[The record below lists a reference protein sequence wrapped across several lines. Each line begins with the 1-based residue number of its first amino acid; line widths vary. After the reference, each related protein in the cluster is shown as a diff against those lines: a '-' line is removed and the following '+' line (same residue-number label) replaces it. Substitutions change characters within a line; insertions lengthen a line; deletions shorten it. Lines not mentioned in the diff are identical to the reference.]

1 MAACAFAGLVACAA
15 IEEPALLP
23 SVTTGVNPVQK
34 VENHAALA
42 ASREPLLSPTV
53 VAAVLLDEVSWPEGD
68 AAEAAVEPEVAG
80 PLDTGALEAGA
91 LEAALLAASLE
102 GALLCEALEATAGAD
117 DAVDAD
123 VLAVAVPL
131 VELHPASSTAAPRA
145 AIRLMRFMC
154 ELLVVDAGVSSKQ
167 TRARSR

>member
-1 MAACAFAGLVACAA
+1 
-15 IEEPALLP
+15 
-23 SVTTGVNPVQK
+23 VTTGVKPPQK

-53 VAAVLLDEVSWPEGD
+53 VVAVLLDEVSWPEEGD

-80 PLDTGALEAGA
+80 PLDTGPLDTGA

-102 GALLCEALEATAGAD
+102 GALLCEALEATAGAEDAAD

-167 TRARSR
+167 TRARPR